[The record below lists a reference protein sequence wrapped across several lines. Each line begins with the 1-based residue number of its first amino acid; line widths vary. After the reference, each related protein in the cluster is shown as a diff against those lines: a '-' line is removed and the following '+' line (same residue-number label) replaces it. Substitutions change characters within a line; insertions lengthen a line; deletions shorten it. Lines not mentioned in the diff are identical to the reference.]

1 MGVAVAAKKSVG
13 VGEGV
18 SGVEV
23 SVGVGEDAG
32 ATVFVGSAGVS
43 LTRAVGVVTLRLQAV
58 SRNMVKTMKNN
69 RKKYF

>member
-1 MGVAVAAKKSVG
+1 VAAKKSVG

-32 ATVFVGSAGVS
+32 AMVFVGSAGVS
-43 LTRAVGVVTLRLQAV
+43 LASGVGVVTLRLHAV
-58 SRNMVKTMKNN
+58 SRDVIIAMENN
-69 RKKYF
+69 